1 MAEFPVVNKMDAE
14 DDYKVALYQA
24 AQVAA
29 NYIKESLTTDTQR
42 SKDKDN
48 MALKLLAIVEG
59 TPLNLYRDK

>member
-1 MAEFPVVNKMDAE
+1 MTEFTVTDKLAAEE
-14 DDYKVALYQA
+14 DYKVALYQA

-29 NYIKESLTTDTQR
+29 IYIKDSLTADTQH
-42 SKDKDN
+42 SQDKAD